1 MSVFVDANVVLYAA
15 VPDNPPAPACIRLL
29 DAVLDGRLDGK
40 TSTAVIEE
48 VFHVE
53 LRSTELDLR
62 GVAGVAY
69 AMFTPLLAVTDETI
83 KLALDLDLR
92 TLGSND
98 RVHAATCRLN
108 GIDTIVS
115 VDRGFDGVDGLSRID
130 PLDTDAVAR
139 LLG

>member
-40 TSTAVIEE
+40 TSTSVIEE

-83 KLALDLDLR
+83 KLALDLDAR